1 MDKCVLII
9 GASSD
14 IAIEIAK
21 SFSKKNYFLYL
32 LTRNVDNISKLS
44 EFNENNSKIINFDS
58 NNYKEL
64 DNVTNLLN
72 PIPSKI
78 IIANGYMGNEILKNS
93 FDQNIIKIFN
103 VNFLNNVFIINKL
116 INFYLNKNTKVNI
129 SVFTSVAG
137 LRGRAKNF
145 IYGSSKS
152 AMITF
157 ISGLRQKYVNSNIN
171 FTTIILGFVN
181 TKMLRNERDINKFLI
196 SDTSLVAKKIVSA
209 IEQNKEFYFP
219 LKWRLIMFLINLIP
233 EKIFKKLKF

>member
-14 IAIEIAK
+14 IAVEVAK
-21 SFSKKNYFLYL
+21 TFSKKNYFLYL
-32 LTRNVDNISKLS
+32 LTRNINNISKIN
-44 EFNENNSKIINFDS
+44 EFNKTNSKIINFDP

-64 DNVTNLLN
+64 EDLTNLLN

-78 IIANGYMGNEILKNS
+78 IIANGYMQNETLKNN
-93 FDQNIIKIFN
+93 FDQNVIKTFN

-116 INFYLNKNTKVNI
+116 IDFYLNKNIKVNI

-171 FTTIILGFVN
+171 LTTIILGFVN
-181 TKMLRNERDINKFLI
+181 TKMLRNEKDVNKFLI
-196 SDTSLVAKKIVSA
+196 SDTTLVANKIVSA
-209 IEQNKEFYFP
+209 IEKDKELYFP
-219 LKWRLIMFLINLIP
+219 MKWRLIMFLVNLIP